1 MDMVI
6 EETLR
11 RRMIEE
17 QIRRRG
23 VRDERLLAAMEEIPR
38 HLFIPTEL
46 RHRAYADEPVS
57 IGEGQTVSQP
67 FIVAEM
73 TASLKLTGTEKVLEI
88 GTGSGYQT
96 AILSKLSRRV
106 ITVERIPSL
115 ASKAMRLLGELGR
128 ENIDFFVDDGTL
140 GWPPLAPYDRVLA
153 TAASPSIP
161 RPWIEQLAEGGIL
174 VLPAGG
180 RLSQEL
186 LRTTKHKGEAVTD
199 YLGSCIFVPMIGR
212 YGFPDSLDS

>member
-1 MDMVI
+1 MVT

-11 RRMIEE
+11 HRMIEE

-23 VRDERLLAAMEEIPR
+23 VRDERLLAAMKKTPR
-38 HLFIPTEL
+38 HLFIPSGL
-46 RHRAYADEPVS
+46 RQKAYVDGPVP
-57 IGEGQTVSQP
+57 IGEGQTISQP

-73 TASLKLTGTEKVLEI
+73 TAALKLTGTEKILEI

-96 AILSKLSRRV
+96 AILSKLSQRV
-106 ITVERIPSL
+106 VTVERIPSL
-115 ASKAMRLLGELGR
+115 ALEAKRLLGELGH
-128 ENIDFFVDDGTL
+128 ENIDFFIDDGTL
-140 GWPPLAPYDRVLA
+140 GWPPLAPYDRILA

-161 RPWIEQLAEGGIL
+161 QPWIEQLAEGGIL

-180 RLSQEL
+180 RLSQQL
-186 LRTTKHKGEAVTD
+186 LKVTKHGENTVTD

-212 YGFPDSLDS
+212 HGFSGFSD